1 LIHMQQ
7 RMLDPRLSLAF
18 DLYDPCELAADIG
31 TDHAHLPAALLQRGR
46 CRHMILTD
54 ISESAL
60 ENARMEMI
68 RLRLTDRVSLRL
80 GDGLSPVSEE
90 CGMISIMGMGGR
102 TIRDIL
108 LSGKDRLR
116 NASLILSAHT
126 DWHLIR
132 SAVCEIGYHLDR
144 EEPCLAAGRFYLVLR
159 ARPGK
164 KAMTDR
170 EIRLGGPLFSSESE
184 MLVPF
189 LRRRKEVLKERLKGV
204 SSATAPNES
213 ELLLLKSD
221 LDFYERFLLNR
232 DS

>member
-1 LIHMQQ
+1 MIHMQQ

-60 ENARMEMI
+60 ENARVEMI

-108 LSGKDRLR
+108 LSGKARLR

>member
-1 LIHMQQ
+1 MIHMQQ

-108 LSGKDRLR
+108 LSGKARLR